1 MVAGQPVL
9 QSIPKR
15 ADGFGQ
21 WIERAR
27 IECQVRATAASKS
40 QSVSQ
45 SVSERPYAIV
55 GLLKKPR
62 FNETDKKKRSGIQ
75 LHIPR
80 RIASGRVVA
89 LLRLDV
95 FILLPCIPLESLCL
109 SKPTKNHKRPT
120 IHNPAKMKLTNL
132 VPSLCVSSLVCLLAL
147 DVMPQR
153 AVAQNDEPLFD
164 LPVQLIG
171 FPVIIM
177 SVRISNFFKKL
188 AYSLN
193 PGK

>member
-1 MVAGQPVL
+1 
-9 QSIPKR
+9 
-15 ADGFGQ
+15 
-21 WIERAR
+21 
-27 IECQVRATAASKS
+27 
-40 QSVSQ
+40 
-45 SVSERPYAIV
+45 
-55 GLLKKPR
+55 
-62 FNETDKKKRSGIQ
+62 
-75 LHIPR
+75 
-80 RIASGRVVA
+80 
-89 LLRLDV
+89 
-95 FILLPCIPLESLCL
+95 
-109 SKPTKNHKRPT
+109 
-120 IHNPAKMKLTNL
+120 MKLTNL

-193 PGK
+193 PGKWWWAIVSQGSKSDWPLCVPWFPNVFLLTCISVGSIVVGYTAEEEVKQQQKQRWMCVVYIMKTYISFIRLSIYSLYKCVCVHRLLLWNVQSDWWCWSGTANVYHLIQYSGEEVEEEVVQI